1 MIEITGKEQ
10 LEEFIWE
17 NFNNNKIVV
26 IYFGADWCGPCQ
38 ALKKKIA
45 SNEALSEMPDLIVGH
60 LDIDDS
66 KNEDV
71 SERFSVKSLP
81 TQIFVSL
88 KGSQIIELKRIIGF
102 DWSNFKM
109 TYAEIDETR
118 KKNINGEQ
126 PTELVKPDEPVGAN
140 SALYDI

>member
-26 IYFGADWCGPCQ
+26 VYFGADWCGPCQ

-45 SNEALSEMPDLIVGH
+45 SDESINEMPDLVVGH
-60 LDIDDS
+60 LDIDES
-66 KNEDV
+66 ANEEV
-71 SERFSVKSLP
+71 SEKFSIKSLP

-88 KGSQIIELKRIIGF
+88 KGAQIVELKRIIGL
-102 DWSNFKM
+102 DWSSFKM
-109 TYAEIDETR
+109 TYNEIDES
-118 KKNINGEQ
+118 KKTKGEQ
-126 PTELVKPDEPVGAN
+126 PTELVKPDEPQGAN
-140 SALYDI
+140 VGLYDP

>member
-1 MIEITGKEQ
+1 MLKYYRNRGT
-10 LEEFIWE
+10 
-17 NFNNNKIVV
+17 NNKPEYILEDSNWLNMRSQKLAWPHPA
-26 IYFGADWCGPCQ
+26 FGDVDGD
-38 ALKKKIA
+38 
-45 SNEALSEMPDLIVGH
+45 NMPDLIVGH

-88 KGSQIIELKRIIGF
+88 KGSQIIELKRIIGL

-126 PTELVKPDEPVGAN
+126 PIELVKPDEPLGSNA
-140 SALYDI
+140 ALYDE

>member
-71 SERFSVKSLP
+71 S
-81 TQIFVSL
+81 
-88 KGSQIIELKRIIGF
+88 
-102 DWSNFKM
+102 
-109 TYAEIDETR
+109 
-118 KKNINGEQ
+118 
-126 PTELVKPDEPVGAN
+126 
-140 SALYDI
+140 

>member
-17 NFNNNKIVV
+17 NFNKNKIVV

-38 ALKKKIA
+38 TLKKKIA
-45 SNEALSEMPDLIVGH
+45 SEETINDMPDLIVGH
-60 LDIDDS
+60 LDIDDA
-66 KNEDV
+66 KNEEV
-71 SERFSVKSLP
+71 SERFSIKSLP

-88 KGSQIIELKRIIGF
+88 KGTQIVELKKIIGL

-109 TYAEIDETR
+109 TYTEIDEAR
-118 KKNINGEQ
+118 KRSTNGQQ
-126 PTELVKPDEPVGAN
+126 PTELVKPDEPQGSNA
-140 SALYDI
+140 SLYDE

>member
-38 ALKKKIA
+38 TLKKKIA
-45 SNEALSEMPDLIVGH
+45 SDETKTEMPDLIVGH

-66 KNEDV
+66 QNEDV
-71 SERFSVKSLP
+71 SERFSIKSLP

-88 KGSQIIELKRIIGF
+88 KGTQIVELKRIIGL

-109 TYAEIDETR
+109 TYAEIDGT
-118 KKNINGEQ
+118 KKKITNGEQ
-126 PTELVKPDEPVGAN
+126 PTELVKPDEPLGSNA
-140 SALYDI
+140 SLYDE